1 MRLKDRYF
9 TVLDALP
16 DHIFIFTESG
26 IYLDVFGGE
35 GNETG
40 FDCKPFIGRSLYD
53 VSPPEM
59 AKEFHS
65 HILAAIN
72 SNKMQTVKYKFDK
85 QDMIELPAHIPY
97 PTEIWFEGEIKPL
110 PIIENG
116 ERTVVWIAK
125 NITQRHYLEQR
136 LKTLSEIDDLTG
148 IANRRAFTE
157 TLQGALKAYQAS
169 SRQFSVLILD
179 IDRFKRIND
188 TLGHSSGDEAIKYA
202 VSVFNSALRSS
213 DYLGRIGGEEFALIL
228 YDTELQDAVGIAEN
242 LRLALEQSHFIV
254 ESNVIELTISI
265 GVTQILGTDSDIKS
279 ILSRADEAMYHAKKS
294 GRNKVSQYSKNR

>member
-85 QDMIELPAHIPY
+85 QDMIELPAHISY
-97 PTEIWFEGEIKPL
+97 PNEIWFEGEIKPL

-148 IANRRAFTE
+148 VANRRAFTE